1 MSTNVFFVKQ
11 HRFLC
16 NLYRG
21 SVHYKDN
28 FITCGRGKVD
38 KQLVAK
44 DDESAS
50 EAGRWGAWHELW
62 FVLNA
67 VFYHSLLADLL
78 PHMIT
83 PATKLNSSLRA
94 TYVLLYPE
102 TARFRHLRKGRKRV
116 IYVAKCNVHVHFL
129 LVELKTCNLCLFR
142 AAPRLPVVGRKCSY
156 KAT

>member
-1 MSTNVFFVKQ
+1 MSQPAKQAGEGPGTSFYSFADGLFVQ
-11 HRFLC
+11 RQC
-16 NLYRG
+16 
-21 SVHYKDN
+21 
-28 FITCGRGKVD
+28 
-38 KQLVAK
+38 Q
-44 DDESAS
+44 
-50 EAGRWGAWHELW
+50 
-62 FVLNA
+62 LNA
-67 VFYHSLLADLL
+67 VFYHSPLADLL

-129 LVELKTCNLCLFR
+129 LFELKTCNLCLFR
-142 AAPRLPVVGRKCSY
+142 PAPRLPVVGRKYSY